1 MITHKTDITFLTNDI
16 YFTKVK
22 NEVNEIRVNIKQ
34 NSQIRKQNL
43 LNSGYE
49 YRIHDVVY
57 LKLKPWLF

>member
-1 MITHKTDITFLTNDI
+1 MITHKTDITFLTIDI

-49 YRIHDVVY
+49 
-57 LKLKPWLF
+57 

>member
-49 YRIHDVVY
+49 
-57 LKLKPWLF
+57 